1 MLIKKMS
8 KTVPSIPGRRAIFTV
23 EENEGK
29 TRSLEWSHDNVL
41 KKIKEFD
48 QHFVDFA
55 GSTLETIREA
65 YEVAKLCKY
74 LPTATEWPG
83 VRCNTYSVRICP
95 LGCDVLLRD
104 VEEIKTLTRDV
115 CKALSALHDTGLKHK
130 DNRLPNIVKVFET
143 HQHPG
148 YYFMLID
155 LETVSRADHA
165 LASGFCSFRF
175 WTKETLEGSYYTSR
189 SDFYHLGLILQSQ
202 MPWFEQS
209 DATAGASSFIKDLL
223 NKKLD
228 AKDALLHSWLQ
239 D

>member
-1 MLIKKMS
+1 MLVKKMS
-8 KTVPSIPGRRAIFTV
+8 ETVPSIPRRQAMFTV
-23 EENEGK
+23 EENTGK

-41 KKIKEFD
+41 QKIKGFY
-48 QHFVDFA
+48 QHCDAFA
-55 GSTLETIREA
+55 ESSLDTIREA
-65 YEVAKLCKY
+65 YNVAKTCKY
-74 LPTATEWPG
+74 LPTATEGPDL
-83 VRCNTYSVRICP
+83 RRSTYSVRICP
-95 LGCDVLLRD
+95 LGYRILLWD
-104 VEEIKTLTRDV
+104 VEEIKTLTGHV
-115 CKALSALHDTGLKHK
+115 YTALSALHDVGLVHR
-130 DNRLPNIVKVFET
+130 DICLPNIVKVFET

-175 WTKETLEGSYYTSR
+175 WTKETLEGSYYTPR
-189 SDFYHLGLILQSQ
+189 SDLYHLGLILQSQ

-209 DATAGASSFIKDLL
+209 DAIAGASLFIKDLL